1 MLDQIAIATPVVDL
15 SSRAML
21 AQLSV
26 KQWTGRKLDK
36 RITQEVNASHG
47 ASADA
52 GRYNKVLIARDALS
66 EIAAIVGAARA
77 DHVKWSLPWMQD
89 GTRIMPADAFTR
101 YSAIMQSHR
110 ESFEREVAAFIAA
123 YPTFVDDARERLNGM
138 FDPSDYPSPDDI
150 KSRFAWSV
158 TVLPMPSADD
168 FRVDIGAE
176 HVERLKSEMAKTM
189 QNAVETAMGDA
200 WERLHRVVTAMAE
213 KLAAY
218 TPKTDTDRASG
229 VFRDSLVENVRD
241 LVDVLPALNM
251 TGDADLAAMVDK
263 ARAKLTRHDA
273 ATLRDDGVAR
283 LEVQE
288 AAQAIADDMAA
299 FMGA

>member
-1 MLDQIAIATPVVDL
+1 MLDSIAIQTPTIDL

-21 AQLSV
+21 AQLRV

-47 ASADA
+47 AAADA
-52 GRYNKVLIARDALS
+52 GRYNKVLIARDALQ
-66 EIAAIVGAARA
+66 EIATIVGAARA
-77 DHVKWSLPWMQD
+77 DHVKWSLPWLQD
-89 GTRIMPADAFTR
+89 GTRIMPADAFMR
-101 YSAIMQSHR
+101 YSAVMQGHR
-110 ESFEREVAAFIAA
+110 ESFEKEVSAFIDA
-123 YPTFVDDARERLNGM
+123 YPTYVEDARARLNGM
-138 FDPSDYPSPDDI
+138 FDETDYPTPADI
-150 KSRFAWSV
+150 RSRFDWSV
-158 TVLPMPSADD
+158 TVLPMPSVDD

-176 HVERLKSEMAKTM
+176 HVDRLKAEMASTM
-189 QNAVETAMGDA
+189 QKAVEDAMGDA
-200 WERLHRVVTAMAE
+200 WSRLHRVVTAMAE

-229 VFRDSLVENVRD
+229 IFRDSLVDNVRD

-251 TGDADLAAMVDK
+251 TGDANLAAMVDK

-273 ATLRDDGVAR
+273 SELRDNDAAR